1 MDKLSKKNL
10 FVEIG
15 DENILV
21 AYGKY
26 DDELNFQIIEK
37 EEFSFEGSQKGK
49 IIDLELCLNS
59 LKKAISKIENKSN
72 LFFSEV
78 NVILN
83 LTDFDCINV
92 SGFKDLNGNQILSD
106 DISYIINNIKSKL
119 VDTEKQKTIIH
130 LFNTKFLLDN
140 KPIKNLPIGL
150 HGKFYSHQLS
160 FFLININELK
170 NFNSLF
176 NKCNLSVNKFVLKR
190 FTDGI
195 DIINDKQEDTFL
207 NIKILRDEIYVTFF
221 YESAFCFFQ
230 KFNFGSNIILKDI
243 SKVCSIDLSD
253 VKNIISNSS
262 FLLSDKNIYVD
273 KKYFEKSSFRK
284 ISLKHIIEISSAR
297 IEEIANVLFNKNEN
311 LKHLKDKKN
320 LLYLEI
326 HDKSILKVFKNLFE
340 KNFENCKLDIY
351 TSNNEDPFKSIK
363 ISGELLSKGWAKE
376 AIPIVNKK
384 RSWITR
390 IFSGL
395 FE

>member
-21 AYGKY
+21 AYGEY

-37 EEFSFEGSQKGK
+37 EMFSSKGFQKGK
-49 IIDLELCLNS
+49 IIDLELCLTS
-59 LKKAISKIENKSN
+59 LKKTISKIENKSN
-72 LFFSEV
+72 LFFSEA
-78 NVILN
+78 NVILDQ
-83 LTDFDCINV
+83 TDFDCINV

-119 VDTEKQKTIIH
+119 VETEKQKTILH
-130 LFNTKFLLDN
+130 LFNTKFLLDD

-150 HGKFYSHQLS
+150 HGNFYSHQLT
-160 FFLININELK
+160 FFLLNINEFK
-170 NFNSLF
+170 NFNTLF

-195 DIINDKQEDTFL
+195 DIINNKQEDTFL
-207 NIKILRDEIYVTFF
+207 NIKILKDETYVTFF

-230 KFNFGSNIILKDI
+230 KFNFGSNIILNDI

-262 FLLSDKNIYVD
+262 FILSDKNMYVNE
-273 KKYFEKSSFRK
+273 KYFEKSSFRK

-297 IEEIANVLFNKNEN
+297 IEEIANVLFNKNKN

-326 HDKSILKVFKNLFE
+326 QDKSILQIFKNLFE
-340 KNFENCKLDIY
+340 KNFENCELDIY
-351 TSNNEDPFKSIK
+351 MSNNEDPFKSIK
-363 ISGELLSKGWAKE
+363 IFGELLCKGWAKE
-376 AIPIVNKK
+376 AIPVVNKK

-390 IFSGL
+390 LFSGL

>member
-78 NVILN
+78 NVILS

-273 KKYFEKSSFRK
+273 KKYFEKV
-284 ISLKHIIEISSAR
+284 A
-297 IEEIANVLFNKNEN
+297 
-311 LKHLKDKKN
+311 
-320 LLYLEI
+320 LE
-326 HDKSILKVFKNLFE
+326 K
-340 KNFENCKLDIY
+340 
-351 TSNNEDPFKSIK
+351 
-363 ISGELLSKGWAKE
+363 
-376 AIPIVNKK
+376 
-384 RSWITR
+384 
-390 IFSGL
+390 
-395 FE
+395 